1 MLCSSTFRLFSDNI
15 RTTIKTLKNLW
26 KSAGFEF
33 WKLSSRN
40 ITRKMENNGKNGTK
54 IDNKAYPEHT
64 PSQLIL
70 LKNIAPPQCLDFYSL
85 QTKLIT
91 YYVNI
96 YIPLFIF
103 VRTYIE
109 R

>member
-70 LKNIAPPQCLDFYSL
+70 LKNIAPPQCLDFSGILCYVASGYLPL
-85 QTKLIT
+85 QLW
-91 YYVNI
+91 
-96 YIPLFIF
+96 
-103 VRTYIE
+103 
-109 R
+109 